1 VTPATPHPP
10 TPHPVLLSDARIA
23 RIPVVERG
31 EDLVRV
37 VASGC
42 LSVGEA
48 IPVPPADGVAPPAAR
63 VHDLLRRE
71 VAWRLA
77 LAAATLPDRVRLHLV
92 EGYRPPEVQAAL
104 YEAHRR
110 RLLADLPGIDVAE
123 SHVLASRFV
132 APPSVAAHPSGAAV
146 DVTLVDAGGHPLD
159 MGTAI
164 DATPEDSDGACYLD
178 APGISALARDNRRLL
193 AASLRTAGFV
203 NYPTEWWHWSYGD
216 RYWAFVSRAAAAVYG
231 EVSRPATKGS
241 PVHGPTGAVRPQQ
254 VLGKGILEEEAGG
267 TGL

>member
-1 VTPATPHPP
+1 VTPATPHSR
-10 TPHPVLLSDARIA
+10 TRHPVLLSDARIA

-71 VAWRLA
+71 VVWRLA
-77 LAAATLPDRVRLHLV
+77 LAAATLPDHVRLHLV

-146 DVTLVDAGGHPLD
+146 DVTLVDGGGHPLD

-216 RYWAFVSRAAAAVYG
+216 RYWALVSRAAAAVYD
-231 EVSRPATKGS
+231 EVSRPATQGLSGPRPDRRGS
-241 PVHGPTGAVRPQQ
+241 PAAGPREGHP
-254 VLGKGILEEEAGG
+254 
-267 TGL
+267 